1 MNAPRSDKF
10 SRDFHIVLDMANKT
24 EYDTK
29 LNAEGRVVIPAEAR
43 RMLGVEAGG
52 RILIVV
58 DGPDVRL
65 VTPRLL
71 AEQVWANNQ
80 AGGAGDSAIGLRLH
94 READGLALE
103 DRWAR
108 IEAAAA
114 ADTSSDE
121 HVLADLLDGLGLNP

>member
-121 HVLADLLDGLGLNP
+121 RVLADLLDGLGLNP